1 MKILVDSLF
10 YLGGGRGFV
19 GQRLVQLLR
28 EKGFQKVWVIS
39 RKSDGKE
46 NTLTWVSI
54 YICIYIQC

>member
-54 YICIYIQC
+54 YICI